1 MDAFEAL
8 RRAKSV
14 AAIIAFACLWTSASA
29 QRRFVSE
36 QRPRERV
43 IGLLDL
49 PDITG
54 NYADAACAPKQAAVQ
69 LYEKPSAAAG
79 LIGAISLRMHP
90 EYGCSILF
98 KRTPTSSEQELPTE
112 ESGYEIAAAVVYE
125 RRGRWF
131 RIAVPQGSAWIER
144 TNVDDFLPYPQLL
157 TRKLAYLRDDWD
169 GQLRRTAGS
178 NSPTEPLPV
187 EWRAQVSR
195 QIGVEVLGTRR
206 VGNEDWIRVRFAL
219 DRCGD
224 ESVRKLPP
232 VQGWLPAYRSN
243 GTPSAWF
250 HSRGC

>member
-8 RRAKSV
+8 TRARPV
-14 AAIIAFACLWTSASA
+14 AAIIVFVCVWTSASA

-36 QRPRERV
+36 HRPTERV

-54 NYADAACAPKQAAVQ
+54 NYQDAACASQAAIQV
-69 LYEKPSAAAG
+69 YEKPSAAAG
-79 LIGAISLRMHP
+79 MTGAIALRMHP
-90 EYGCSILF
+90 EYGCTILF
-98 KRTPTSSEQELPTE
+98 RRTATSSEQELPSE
-112 ESGYEIAAAVVYE
+112 ESDYEIAAAVVYE
-125 RRGRWF
+125 RRGSWF

-144 TNVDDFLPYPQLL
+144 ANIDDFLPYPQLL

-169 GQLRRTAGS
+169 GQLRRTAGV
-178 NSPTEPLPV
+178 NSPAEPLPV
-187 EWRAQVSR
+187 EWRARVSR

-206 VGNEDWIRVRFAL
+206 VGNDDWIRVRFDL
-219 DRCGD
+219 ERCGD
-224 ESVRKLPP
+224 ERVSALPP

-243 GTPSAWF
+243 GTPAAWF